1 MNRFLFVLGSN
12 WQLSLAEIDNVLKN
26 SQFKGRI
33 TDYSANIAIVEFDDL
48 HEDKLYANKLMELQY
63 ILGGTQK
70 IAEIHDFIDIQT
82 VQRAFPLQVE
92 QYRQV
97 DIKRKEILKVV
108 DSSLKKVFPSIARES
123 LFFAVSIYPNLYDDN
138 YYSDVLLKHF
148 LPFLNKEIMAL
159 LKENGAKKSLY
170 YKYPQENIDAGN
182 LNPIFPHHI
191 IKYGLFNRD
200 RAEIIFGFTEE
211 GCYVARTLT
220 CDDPNFKKR
229 IDEERPFKEFKS
241 AISPKLALILL
252 NFLNLF
258 EQRERKTILDPFVGN
273 GTIVMFALIEDF
285 QVFGT
290 DIDETK
296 VKNTER
302 NVNWLLN
309 ELEESVPY
317 MLNERIKKVDIN
329 QLSSV
334 FNEERFDGIC
344 TEPEL
349 GPFFKQKPYYT
360 EVVDLI
366 KTKLNPLFKATF
378 RESFKVLAPKGRISI
393 ITPVI
398 STIDGGDVQLNVE
411 EMANFYNFKLIPM
424 LDLNRIVN
432 KSNRKLQFKQGH
444 VRAIL
449 DAKKNQIVK
458 RKLYVFEKINESS

>member
-1 MNRFLFVLGSN
+1 MIRFLFVLGSN
-12 WQLSLAEIDNVLKN
+12 WQLSLAELDNVLKY

-33 TDYSANIAIVEFDDL
+33 IDYSANVAIVEFDDL

-63 ILGGTQK
+63 TLGGCQK
-70 IAEIHDFIDIQT
+70 IAEIYDFIDIQT
-82 VQRAFPLQVE
+82 VQNAFPLQVE
-92 QYRQV
+92 QYKQI
-97 DIKRKEILKVV
+97 DKKRKEILKVLN
-108 DSSLKKVFPSIARES
+108 SSLKKVFPSIRRES

-148 LPFLNKEIMAL
+148 LQFLNKEIMAL

-211 GCYVARTLT
+211 GCYIARTLT

-229 IDEERPFKEFKS
+229 IDEEKPYKEFKS
-241 AISPKLALILL
+241 AISPKLSLILL

-258 EQRERKTILDPFVGN
+258 EQRERKTILDPFVGH
-273 GTIVMFALIEDF
+273 GTILLFALIEDF
-285 QVFGT
+285 QIFGA

-296 VKNTER
+296 IKNTER
-302 NVNWLLN
+302 NINWLLN
-309 ELEESVPY
+309 ELEEEVPY
-317 MLNERIKKVDIN
+317 LLNERIKRVDIN

-334 FNEERFDGIC
+334 FNDEKFDGIC

-349 GPFFKQKPYYT
+349 GPFYKQKPYYT
-360 EVVDLI
+360 EAVDLI
-366 KTKLNPLFKATF
+366 KSKLNPLYKATF
-378 RESFKVLAPKGRISI
+378 REGFKVLKPKGRISI
-393 ITPVI
+393 IAPVI
-398 STIDGGDVQLNVE
+398 STIDGGDVQLNIE
-411 EMANFYNFKLIPM
+411 EIANFYKFKLIPM
-424 LDLNRIVN
+424 LDTNRIVN
-432 KSNRKLQFKQGH
+432 KSNRKLQFNQGH
-444 VRAIL
+444 VRAIF

-458 RKLYVFEKINESS
+458 RKLYVFEKIDEAS

>member
-1 MNRFLFVLGSN
+1 M
-12 WQLSLAEIDNVLKN
+12 K
-26 SQFKGRI
+26 
-33 TDYSANIAIVEFDDL
+33 
-48 HEDKLYANKLMELQY
+48 
-63 ILGGTQK
+63 ILG
-70 IAEIHDFIDIQT
+70 
-82 VQRAFPLQVE
+82 
-92 QYRQV
+92 
-97 DIKRKEILKVV
+97 KRKEILKVV

-138 YYSDVLLKHF
+138 YYSDVLIKHF

-182 LNPIFPHHI
+182 LNPIFPHHV

-273 GTIVMFALIEDF
+273 GTILLFALIEDF
-285 QVFGT
+285 QIFGT
-290 DIDETK
+290 DIDEAK
-296 VKNTER
+296 VSATER

-317 MLNERIKKVDIN
+317 MLNERIKRVDIN

-334 FNEERFDGIC
+334 FSTERFDGIC

-349 GPFFKQKPYYT
+349 GPFYKQKPYYT
-360 EVVDLI
+360 EVIDLI
-366 KTKLNPLFKATF
+366 ESKLEPLFKATF

-393 ITPVI
+393 IAPI
-398 STIDGGDVQLNVE
+398 FSTIDGGDVQLNIE
-411 EMANFYNFKLIPM
+411 EMANFYKFKLIPA

-458 RKLYVFEKINESS
+458 RKIYVFEKIDESI

>member
-1 MNRFLFVLGSN
+1 MIRFLFVLGSN
-12 WQLSLAEIDNVLKN
+12 WQLSLAELDNVLKN

-48 HEDKLYANKLMELQY
+48 HDDRLYANKLMELQY
-63 ILGGTQK
+63 ILGGIQK

-82 VQRAFPLQVE
+82 VQFAFPLQIE
-92 QYRQV
+92 KYKQV

-108 DSSLKKVFPSIARES
+108 DSSLKKVFPSIRRES

-148 LPFLNKEIMAL
+148 LPFLNKEIMVL

-211 GCYVARTLT
+211 GCYIARTLT

-241 AISPKLALILL
+241 ATSPKLSLIML

-258 EQRERKTILDPFVGN
+258 EQRERKTILDPFVGH
-273 GTIVMFALIEDF
+273 GTILMFALIEDF
-285 QVFGT
+285 QIFGS

-302 NVNWLLN
+302 NISWLLN
-309 ELEESVPY
+309 ELEEEAPF
-317 MLNERIKKVDIN
+317 MINEIIKKVDIN

-334 FNEERFDGIC
+334 FNDEKFDGIC

-349 GPFFKQKPYYT
+349 GPFYKQKPYYT

-366 KTKLNPLFKATF
+366 ESKLNPLFKATF
-378 RESFKVLAPKGRISI
+378 RESFKVLTPKGRISI
-393 ITPVI
+393 IAPVI
-398 STIDGGDVQLNVE
+398 GTIDGGDVTVKIE
-411 EMANFYNFKLIPM
+411 EIARKHNFKLIPL
-424 LDLNRIVN
+424 LDMNRIVN
-432 KSNRKLQFKQGH
+432 KSNRKLQLKQGH

-449 DAKKNQIVK
+449 DAKKGQIVK
-458 RKLYVFEKINESS
+458 RKIYVFEKIDEAS

>member
-1 MNRFLFVLGSN
+1 MTRFLFVLGRN
-12 WQLSLAEIDNVLKN
+12 WQLSLAELDNVLKN

-48 HEDKLYANKLMELQY
+48 HTDKLYANKLMELQY
-63 ILGGTQK
+63 MLGGCQK

-82 VQRAFPLQVE
+82 VHFAFPLQIE
-92 QYRQV
+92 KYKQV
-97 DIKRKEILKVV
+97 DLKRKEILKVI
-108 DSSLKKVFPSIARES
+108 DSTLKKVFPSIRRES

-159 LKENGAKKSLY
+159 LKEIGAKKSLY

-211 GCYVARTLT
+211 GCYIARTLT

-229 IDEERPFKEFKS
+229 IDEERPHKEFKS
-241 AISPKLALILL
+241 AISPKLSLILL

-258 EQRERKTILDPFVGN
+258 EQRERKTILDPFVGH
-273 GTIVMFALIEDF
+273 GTILMFALIEDF
-285 QVFGT
+285 QIFGA

-296 VKNTER
+296 VLNTER
-302 NVNWLLN
+302 NINWLLN
-309 ELEESVPY
+309 ELEEEMPY
-317 MLNERIKKVDIN
+317 MLSERIKRVDIN

-334 FNEERFDGIC
+334 FKEQKFDGIC

-349 GPFFKQKPYYT
+349 GPFYKQKPYYT

-366 KTKLNPLFKATF
+366 KSKLNPLYKATF
-378 RESFKVLAPKGRISI
+378 RESFKVLIPKGRISI
-393 ITPVI
+393 IAPVI
-398 STIDGGDVQLNVE
+398 STIDGGDVQLNIE
-411 EMANFYNFKLIPM
+411 EIANFYKFKLIPM
-424 LDLNRIVN
+424 LDTNRIVN

-444 VRAIL
+444 VRAIF
-449 DAKKNQIVK
+449 DAKKNQIIK
-458 RKLYVFEKINESS
+458 RKLYVFEKIGESN

>member
-148 LPFLNKEIMAL
+148 LPFLNKEIMTL
-159 LKENGAKKSLY
+159 LKENRAKKSLY

-182 LNPIFPHHI
+182 LNPIFPHHV

-220 CDDPNFKKR
+220 CDDPNFKKQ

-366 KTKLNPLFKATF
+366 ESKLEPLFKATF

-393 ITPVI
+393 IAPI
-398 STIDGGDVQLNVE
+398 FSTIDGGDVQLNIE
-411 EMANFYNFKLIPM
+411 EMANFYKFKLIPM

-458 RKLYVFEKINESS
+458 RKLYVFEKIDESS

>member
-1 MNRFLFVLGSN
+1 
-12 WQLSLAEIDNVLKN
+12 
-26 SQFKGRI
+26 
-33 TDYSANIAIVEFDDL
+33 
-48 HEDKLYANKLMELQY
+48 
-63 ILGGTQK
+63 
-70 IAEIHDFIDIQT
+70 
-82 VQRAFPLQVE
+82 
-92 QYRQV
+92 
-97 DIKRKEILKVV
+97 
-108 DSSLKKVFPSIARES
+108 
-123 LFFAVSIYPNLYDDN
+123 
-138 YYSDVLLKHF
+138 VLLKHF

-211 GCYVARTLT
+211 GCYIARTLT

-229 IDEERPFKEFKS
+229 IDEEKPFKEFKS
-241 AISPKLALILL
+241 ATSPKLAIILL

-273 GTIVMFALIEDF
+273 GTILLFALIEDF
-285 QVFGT
+285 QIFGS
-290 DIDETK
+290 DIDGIK
-296 VKNTER
+296 VKNTLR
-302 NVNWLLN
+302 NINWLLN

-317 MLNERIKKVDIN
+317 MLNERIKKADIN

-334 FNEERFDGIC
+334 FKGEKFDGIC

-349 GPFFKQKPYYT
+349 GPFYKQKPYYS
-360 EVVDLI
+360 EVVDMI
-366 KTKLNPLFKATF
+366 ESKLNPLFKATF
-378 RESFKVLAPKGRISI
+378 RESFKVLPPKGRISI

-411 EMANFYNFKLIPM
+411 EMANFYKFKLIPM

-444 VRAIL
+444 VRAIF

-458 RKLYVFEKINESS
+458 RKLYVFEKIDESS